1 MNSRSQCPVTPSVLV
16 WARETSGYEEALV
29 ADKFSAKKV
38 TTNTIRQWESG
49 ELQPTYSQLEKLAD
63 LYKRPIALFFFPA
76 PPEEEPI
83 EKDLRALPQHIAQ
96 DTPPHIRYLVR
107 KAKARQI
114 GLYELHSGN
123 SIQTLITRSHA
134 TASESSKS
142 LAARIREQ
150 VGISIDLQREWEG
163 ARNAFKSWRAALES
177 LGIWVFKEAFK
188 DDAYCGFCVYDEAFP
203 VIYINNSQPDQRQI
217 FTLFHELGHL
227 LIGKAGVDFRSA
239 TDWSGSYQAEEVFCN
254 SFAGNFLVPDDE
266 LKDYAHLPDDA
277 DIENLAKTYNVSFEV
292 ILRKFLDKKLIS
304 NENYKRSIRNR
315 RSSRGGRAKDGGD
328 YYNTQQAYLGHKYM
342 GLVFEQYYQNR
353 ITQRQLAD
361 YLDIKAK
368 SIAGLEDVFHRYYPR

>member
-1 MNSRSQCPVTPSVLV
+1 MSSQNQCPVTPSVLA
-16 WARETSGYEEALV
+16 WARETSGYEEAIV

-38 TTNTIRQWESG
+38 TPNTIRQWESG
-49 ELQPTYSQLEKLAD
+49 ESQPTYSQLEKLAN

-83 EKDLRALPQHIAQ
+83 ENDLRALPQHIAQ

-114 GLYELHSGN
+114 GLSELHSGN
-123 SIQTLITRSHA
+123 PIQTPITASHA
-134 TASESSKS
+134 TASESPKS
-142 LAARIREQ
+142 LAARIRKR
-150 VGISIDLQREWEG
+150 VGISIDEQRKWG
-163 ARNAFKSWRAALES
+163 DAATAFKRWRAALEG
-177 LGIWVFKEAFK
+177 LGVWVFKEAFN

-203 VIYINNSQPDQRQI
+203 VIYVNNSQPDQRQI

-227 LIGKAGVDFRSA
+227 LTGKAGVDFRNT

-304 NENYKRSIRNR
+304 DENYKRSIRGR
-315 RSSRGGRAKDGGD
+315 KFFRGGGSGGD

-368 SIAGLEDVFHRYYPR
+368 SIAGLEDVFHRYYPI